1 MSFAQRLRNL
11 MDEKQ
16 MTAYRLSKKINVHQT
31 TISNWIHGKT
41 NPNSETIQKI
51 ASALGVSVD
60 YLLLGNEEKD
70 DIKIPGILPL
80 PEMEKLPIIGTIA
93 CGIPILAEENIEG
106 YIPAPKEFQADFC
119 LVCKGNSMINARILD
134 GDIVLIRQ
142 QPDVDDGEI
151 AAVLIDDEATLKRVY
166 HISGGVTLV
175 AENPA
180 FAPLTFTERDYVNIR
195 ILGKAVAFIS
205 NVK

>member
-1 MSFAQRLRNL
+1 MEDLVKRIDQL
-11 MDEKQ
+11 
-16 MTAYRLSKKINVHQT
+16 KI
-31 TISNWIHGKT
+31 KY
-41 NPNSETIQKI
+41 ETLKKI

-70 DIKIPGILPL
+70 DIKISGILPL

-93 CGIPILAEENIEG
+93 CGVPILAEQNIEG
-106 YIPAPKEFQADFC
+106 YISAPKEFQADFC

-180 FAPLTFTERDYVNIR
+180 FAPLTFTERDCVNIR
-195 ILGKAVAFIS
+195 ILGKAIAFIS
-205 NVK
+205 SVK